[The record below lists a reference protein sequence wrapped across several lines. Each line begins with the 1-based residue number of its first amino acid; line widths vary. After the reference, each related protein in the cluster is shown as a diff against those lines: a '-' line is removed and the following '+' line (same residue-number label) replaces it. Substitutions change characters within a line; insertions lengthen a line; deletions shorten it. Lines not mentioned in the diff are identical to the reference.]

1 MNKIVFTVVA
11 VIVVVIG
18 LTAVLI
24 LNLDDRAEVCAAK
37 NGVML
42 QTLSGWQC
50 LDVKVIK

>member
-1 MNKIVFTVVA
+1 MNKTLFVVVA
-11 VIVVVIG
+11 AVVMVIG

-42 QTLSGWQC
+42 KTLSGWQC